1 MNRRLSLEELLK
13 QKKISQRTYDKVTIA
28 KQIIERKYN
37 LKSIQISEWS
47 YIFEKINFFDLNEE
61 EKEKIKKDIF
71 TQESSKYR
79 FLREKQTVRNYESLA
94 IIGRGAFGEVHVC
107 RDKSNGEIVA
117 VKKIKKEVLYLKNQV
132 LHVRNEQ
139 ILMSKVKSP
148 WIVELKASFQEDDYL
163 YLVMEF
169 LPGGD
174 LMNLLIKKDILTEDE
189 ARFYIAELIL
199 SIESIHKLDCIHRD
213 IKPDN
218 ILIDK
223 TGHVKLSDF
232 GLAKISDKLYEQN
245 NIKYSNDN
253 DNANKHERNYS
264 CVGTA
269 YYVAPEVLTKS
280 GYGPEIDWWSVG
292 VIFFEMLV
300 GYAPFCSKETSEVCH
315 KILNWE
321 KYLKIPSKIKISP
334 EAEDLIS
341 KLINNPNIRLGING
355 AEEIKSHPFFKGL
368 DWENIRGLKAPF
380 IPQLKNDY
388 DTSYFDLY
396 EKKEPFHPP
405 VKKKKK
411 RKDIEYLGY
420 TFKEDPKNDIGIY
433 NEFQSAMQKLF
444 NIEKE
449 KSSSSPSNYCTEYQ
463 SKMSSKTNENR
474 ICLKNDNKNQ
484 NAFELNKPELNKENA
499 NILKNDIKN
508 KENYTSATTENNI
521 KGIDTNFNT
530 FREIKTEGNKENKN
544 IMNKKETKLNI
555 IQIPTKKVSKNIG
568 KNLKVS
574 NNKLISIKNAIKN
587 SSKDKIMKMN
597 HSKIKNQKKLINK
610 NEGSS
615 YISGNNSCIK
625 NRVVKLSPSPNQ
637 KNIFLKKSKD
647 KDKMKQNVK
656 RGISDEKS
664 NDSRIIKTK
673 IMKKSISQ
681 YSIKNMNSK
690 KNSNVKK
697 ENATTQYSKG
707 KTIIYNNNKNVVKN
721 CVNISRIKNNNN
733 NEITYLGERKT
744 SPNKIKY
751 IYQKK

>member
-37 LKSIQISEWS
+37 LKSIQTSEWS
-47 YIFEKINFFDLNEE
+47 YIFEKINSFDLNEE

-368 DWENIRGLKAPF
+368 DWENIRGSKAPF

-433 NEFQSAMQKLF
+433 NEFQSAMQKLI

-499 NILKNDIKN
+499 NISKNDIKN
-508 KENYTSATTENNI
+508 KESYTSATTENNI
-521 KGIDTNFNT
+521 KAKDKNFNN
-530 FREIKTEGNKENKN
+530 FREIKTEGNKENKEN
-544 IMNKKETKLNI
+544 KNVMNKKETKLNI

-568 KNLKVS
+568 KKLKIS

-587 SSKDKIMKMN
+587 SSKDKIMKKN
-597 HSKIKNQKKLINK
+597 HSKTKNQQKLINK

-647 KDKMKQNVK
+647 KDKMNQNVK

-664 NDSRIIKTK
+664 HNSRIKTK

-681 YSIKNMNSK
+681 YSMKNMNSK
-690 KNSNVKK
+690 NKSNV
-697 ENATTQYSKG
+697 NSTTQYSKG